1 MGTKNSPAVPWH
13 GIREAPVVLIRES
26 EPLLADRAVSILT
39 SRMRSVGPDLEV
51 TDLDAAEY
59 SAGSLFQVASPSL
72 FGERRL
78 LRVSRVEKC
87 SDEFLADSI
96 LYLEDLQPEVVLV
109 LRHAGGNRG
118 KRLLDA
124 IKSSGESGLVVEC
137 KEIKKDSDRGSFVE
151 QEFKARKVSIEPK
164 AVRALVAAF
173 TSDLSE
179 LASACS
185 QLIRDAGPSGVSL
198 ATVNEYYGGRV
209 ETTSFKIAEQAIGG
223 NFREAI
229 VLMRHAQ
236 ATGIEPVLIVS
247 AFALKLRT
255 MALVGGSRANI
266 DITAKD
272 LGLAPWQVRN
282 ARSDLQGW
290 DEVGLGAAISAVAR
304 TDAAVKGLGP
314 QPNHALI
321 QMVRLISN
329 RGIDE
334 EGQAELPEGL

>member
-1 MGTKNSPAVPWH
+1 MGIKNSPIVPWH

-26 EPLLADRAVSILT
+26 ETLLAERAVSILT
-39 SRMRSVGPDLEV
+39 SRMRSFGPDVEV
-51 TDLDAAEY
+51 TDIDAADY
-59 SAGSLFQVASPSL
+59 SAGRLFQVASPSL

-96 LYLEDLQPEVVLV
+96 LYLQDLQPEVVLL

-118 KRLLDA
+118 KKLLDA

-137 KEIKKDSDRGSFVE
+137 KEIKKNSDRSSFVE
-151 QEFKARKVSIEPK
+151 QEFKARNVAIEPK
-164 AVRALVAAF
+164 AVQALVGAF
-173 TSDLSE
+173 VSDLSE

-185 QLIRDAGPSGVSL
+185 QLIRDAGPTGVTL
-198 ATVNEYYGGRV
+198 TTVNEYYGGRV
-209 ETTSFKIAEQAIGG
+209 ETTSFKIADQAIGG
-223 NFREAI
+223 HFREAV

-255 MALVGGSRANI
+255 MALVGGSRASV
-266 DITAKD
+266 DVTAKE

-290 DEVGLGAAISAVAR
+290 DESGLGAAISAVAR

-321 QMVRLISN
+321 QMVRLVSN
-329 RGIDE
+329 RGINE
-334 EGQAELPEGL
+334 EGETGPPREL